1 MVVAVCD
8 GVTHDGD
15 WWLSTRM
22 MVGTADMMMAVT
34 GDMMVGTANV
44 MMAVTGDMMMACF
57 VSGGEMDG
65 ANW

>member
-1 MVVAVCD
+1 M
-8 GVTHDGD
+8 
-15 WWLSTRM
+15 STRM